1 MSSFKEKI
9 DYQSLPQHIAIIM
22 DGNGRWAKERGYDRI
37 YGHQHGVTSVRNV
50 TEAAT
55 ELGIPYLT
63 LYAFSTENWNRP
75 IEEVNAL
82 MELFVSTIENET
94 AELQKNNIK
103 LSTIGDLNQLPNK
116 VRQQLL
122 NCQEITSQNTRLNLI
137 LAVSYS
143 SRWEIT
149 NAARKIA
156 KDVETKNLTSAEI
169 NDQLFSNYLET
180 KLIPD
185 PDLMIRTGGEIR
197 ISNFLLW
204 QLAYTELYFTSK
216 QWPDFDKESFYEAIY
231 EFQQR
236 ERRFGKII
244 DF

>member
-50 TEAAT
+50 TEASA

-75 IEEVNAL
+75 LEEVNAL

-103 LSTIGDLNQLPNK
+103 LSTIGDLNRLPKK
-116 VRQQLL
+116 VKQQLL
-122 NCQEITSQNTRLNLI
+122 NCQEITNQNTRLNLI

-149 NAARKIA
+149 TAARKIA
-156 KDVETKNLTSAEI
+156 KDVETKKLTLEEI
-169 NDQLFSNYLET
+169 NDRLFSNYLET

-204 QLAYTELYFTSK
+204 QLAYTELYFTPK

>member
-22 DGNGRWAKERGYDRI
+22 DGNGRWAKERGFDRI
-37 YGHQHGVTSVRNV
+37 YGHQQGVTSVRNV
-50 TEAAT
+50 TEASA

-75 IEEVNAL
+75 IEEVKAL

-156 KDVETKNLTSAEI
+156 KDVETKKLTSAEI

>member
-116 VRQQLL
+116 VKQQLL

-236 ERRFGKII
+236 ERRFGKI
-244 DF
+244 

>member
-116 VRQQLL
+116 VKQQLL

-156 KDVETKNLTSAEI
+156 KDVETKKLTSAEI